1 MRLFHFL
8 GGAEVVVVA
17 VFAFVDRE
25 WARVMVILRD
35 LGGQLGFFAGVVD
48 DFMTITYPATLW
60 LVDFIGI

>member
-8 GGAEVVVVA
+8 DRAEMVVVA

-48 DFMTITYPATLW
+48 DFMAITYPATLW
-60 LVDFIGI
+60 FVDLIRV

>member
-1 MRLFHFL
+1 M
-8 GGAEVVVVA
+8 VVVA